1 MKAVV
6 VYEAGGAEQLVYT
19 DVPRPTIK
27 DGRSLVKVRGFGINH
42 SEIFTRQG
50 LSPSVKIPRILG
62 IECVGTVEE
71 TTEPERLPV
80 GRRVVSIMGEMGRAF
95 DGSYAEYVLIPNA
108 QIYPVDTDL
117 PWAELAAIPETY
129 YTAFCSLE
137 NLRISAEHS
146 VLVHGGASG
155 VGVAALRLLRGKYP
169 DMRIDGT
176 TRRADIRLSLL
187 AEGYTDIVI
196 DRDGRLETERAY
208 DRILELVGP
217 AVIKDSMKHLCRFG
231 ILCSTGQ
238 LGGKWYLEQF
248 DPIIDLAEDSY
259 LTSFYS
265 GNVREG
271 RLNDL
276 LDYIDR
282 YRVRIRPEK
291 IFSLSEIIDAH
302 RYLESR
308 TGFGKVV
315 IVI

>member
-1 MKAVV
+1 M
-6 VYEAGGAEQLVYT
+6 
-19 DVPRPTIK
+19 
-27 DGRSLVKVRGFGINH
+27 RSN
-42 SEIFTRQG
+42 
-50 LSPSVKIPRILG
+50 
-62 IECVGTVEE
+62 
-71 TTEPERLPV
+71 
-80 GRRVVSIMGEMGRAF
+80 
-95 DGSYAEYVLIPNA
+95 VLIPNA
-108 QIYPVDTDL
+108 QIYPVDT
-117 PWAELAAIPETY
+117 ELAAIPETY
-129 YTAFCSLE
+129 YTAFWSLE

-146 VLVHGGASG
+146 VLVRGGASG

-169 DMRIDGT
+169 NMRIDGT
-176 TRRADIRLSLL
+176 TRRADIRSSLL

-196 DRDGRLETERAY
+196 DRDGRLETERSY
-208 DRILELVGP
+208 DRILELIGP

-248 DPIIDLAEDSY
+248 DLIIDLAEDSY

-265 GNVREG
+265 GNVREE
-271 RLNDL
+271 RLNEL
-276 LDYIDR
+276 FAYIDR